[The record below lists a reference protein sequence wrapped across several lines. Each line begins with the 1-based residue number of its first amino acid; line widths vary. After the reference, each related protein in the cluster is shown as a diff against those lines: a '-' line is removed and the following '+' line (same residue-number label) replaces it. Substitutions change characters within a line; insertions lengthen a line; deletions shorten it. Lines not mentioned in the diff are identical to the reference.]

1 MVNRLVAAVFA
12 SSCFA
17 EALAATSTEHF
28 ADTPF
33 LQEMHEPLPIAKDGP
48 ANDVRA
54 VFANPD
60 GAVWAATRGGVF
72 YLPTGTRAWRPVKS
86 EIGPNPAFTL
96 HSRGRKILVGAWNG
110 LFEGD
115 TNGLERLAGIDK
127 PIVALAVRGTS
138 PGQPDAIGITFAV
151 GPEGL
156 WWILPYGSVKHEPLP
171 CSRSVRAIQ
180 PWGQDEVFLATD
192 MGLYRMTPGGGSYLW
207 SVHDSLSADVRDL
220 ADGLEAGVLWA
231 GGLGGVAVVRGT
243 NVTGTLTPAEGL
255 PSSVVQCLAHDA
267 RGAIWIGTQLGVARC
282 DGRKWSL
289 RQGARWL
296 LNDDVRDV
304 DVQADGTV
312 WIATGG
318 GVSAIRCQ
326 PMTLADKAKHYH
338 AVCAARHVREPGIV
352 EKCRLRIPGDV
363 STWEPED
370 DDNDGGYTA
379 VYLAMESFRY
389 AATKDA
395 EALANAKRTFN
406 ALHFLQAVTG
416 MPGFVARTVI
426 PSDWTHLHDPN
437 EEISDAEWAARRVED
452 PRNKR
457 VPIRW
462 RKSKDGRWL
471 WKGDTSS
478 DEITAHMFGYL
489 FYHDLAADEAERSRV
504 RDQVCRIVDH
514 IVDNG
519 YVLKDLD
526 GAHTRWGVWAP
537 ERLNHDP
544 DWAAEAGINSVE
556 ILSYLKLAHHVSG
569 AEKYREHYLR
579 LLNEHHYRANV
590 LRAKVLNPAR
600 RTHIDD
606 DLLAFAWPA
615 LLMWEKDPELLAL
628 YRSALESWHEAVKH
642 DRTPFFEFL
651 YAALTGERG
660 SLSTSV
666 EFLRDQPLDLVR
678 WTVDNSRR
686 EDLRLVR
693 VPELEEIQTDRLLP
707 PSERGVPR
715 TDENPWRAVQG
726 DGGQTESDGVF
737 WLLPYWMGRH
747 YGFIQAPKQER

>member
-1 MVNRLVAAVFA
+1 MLNRLVAFAFA
-12 SSCFA
+12 SSCFT
-17 EALAATSTEHF
+17 ESLAATPAEGF
-28 ADTPF
+28 ADISFT
-33 LQEMHEPLPIAKDGP
+33 QETHEPLPIASAGP

-54 VFANPD
+54 VLAHRD
-60 GAVWAATRGGVF
+60 HTVWAATRGGVF
-72 YLPTGTRAWRPVKS
+72 CLPKGAKEWRPVKS
-86 EIGPNPAFTL
+86 EIGPHPAFAL
-96 HSRGRKILVGAWNG
+96 SHRGGKVLVGAWNG

-115 TNGLERLAGIDK
+115 TNGLQRLAGIDK
-127 PIVALAVRGTS
+127 PVVALGSVIDH
-138 PGQPDAIGITFAV
+138 PGDPADAGLTFGAGPD
-151 GPEGL
+151 GL
-156 WWILPYGSVKHEPLP
+156 WRISANGSSKHQPLP
-171 CSRSVRAIQ
+171 CSRSVRALR
-180 PWGQDEVFLATD
+180 PWGQDELFLATD
-192 MGLYRMTPGGGSYLW
+192 TGLYRMAPGGGNYLW
-207 SVHDSLSADVRDL
+207 SVHDPLSADVRDL

-243 NVTGTLTPAEGL
+243 NITGTLTPVEGL
-255 PSSVVQCLAHDA
+255 PSPVVQCLAHDA
-267 RGAIWIGTQLGVARC
+267 RGAMWVGTPLGLARYN
-282 DGRKWSL
+282 GRQWSL
-289 RQGARWL
+289 RQSARWL

-304 DVQADGTV
+304 QVQADGTA
-312 WIATGG
+312 WIATAG
-318 GVSAIRCQ
+318 GVSTLRCQ
-326 PMTLADKAKHYH
+326 PITLADKAEHYH
-338 AVCAARHVREPGIV
+338 AACAARHVREPGIV
-352 EKCRLRIPGDV
+352 EKCRLRVPGDV
-363 STWEPED
+363 SSWEPED

-379 VYLAMESFRY
+379 VYLAMESFRH
-389 AATKDA
+389 AATKDP

-406 ALHFLQAVTG
+406 ALRFLQTVTET
-416 MPGFVARTVI
+416 PGFIARTVV
-426 PSDWTHLHDPN
+426 PSDWTHMHDPN

-489 FYHDLAADEAERSRV
+489 FYHELAADGAERSRV
-504 RDQVCRIVDH
+504 RDHVCRIVDH
-514 IVDNG
+514 IVENG

-544 DWAAEAGINSVE
+544 DWAAEAGVNSVE
-556 ILSYLKLAHHVSG
+556 ILSYLKLAYHVSG
-569 AEKYREHYLR
+569 AEMYQAHYLR
-579 LLNEHHYRANV
+579 LLNEHRYRANV

-615 LLMWEKDPELLAL
+615 LLMLEQDPELLAL
-628 YRSALESWHEAVKH
+628 YRRALEGWHDAVKNDH
-642 DRTPFFEFL
+642 TPFFEFL
-651 YAALTGERG
+651 YAALTGERDN
-660 SLSTSV
+660 LRTSI

-726 DGGQTESDGVF
+726 DGGRTESDGVF

-747 YGFIQAPKQER
+747 YGFIQAPKPDR

>member
-1 MVNRLVAAVFA
+1 MVNRLVAVGCATA
-12 SSCFA
+12 LLST
-17 EALAATSTEHF
+17 ALAAAPTEGF

-33 LQEMHEPLPIAKDGP
+33 TQETHEPLPIAKDGP

-54 VFANPD
+54 VFADRDNT
-60 GAVWAATRGGVF
+60 VWAATRAGVF
-72 YLPTGTRAWRPVKS
+72 YLPRQSKEWRPVKS
-86 EIGPNPAFTL
+86 EVGPNPAFVVA
-96 HSRGRKILVGAWNG
+96 SRDGSKVLVGAWNG
-110 LFEGD
+110 LFEGN
-115 TNGLERLAGIDK
+115 TNGLQRLAEIDK
-127 PIVALAVRGTS
+127 PIVALAVLGIS
-138 PGQPDAIGITFAV
+138 PGQPDDVLRTLAV
-151 GPEGL
+151 GPDGL
-156 WWILPYGSVKHEPLP
+156 WRILADGSVKHEPLP

-180 PWGQDEVFLATD
+180 PWGPDEVFLATD
-192 MGLYRMTPGGGSYLW
+192 MGLYRMAPGGGNYLW
-207 SVHDSLSADVRDL
+207 SVHDSRSADGRDL
-220 ADGLEAGVLWA
+220 DRGLETGVLWA
-231 GGLGGVAVVRGT
+231 AGLGGVAVVRGT
-243 NVTGTLTPAEGL
+243 NVIDSLTPAKGL
-255 PSSVVQCLAHDA
+255 PNSAVQCLARDPW
-267 RGAIWIGTQLGVARC
+267 GAIWIGTQLGVARY
-282 DGRKWSL
+282 DGKTWSL
-289 RQGARWL
+289 RQGPRWL
-296 LNDDVRDV
+296 VNDDVRDV
-304 DVQADGTV
+304 DVQVDGTV
-312 WIATGG
+312 WIATAG

-326 PMTLADKAKHYH
+326 PMMLADKAKHYH
-338 AVCAARHVREPGIV
+338 AVCVARHVREPGIV
-352 EKCRLRIPGDV
+352 EKCRLRVPGDV

-389 AATKDA
+389 AATKDP

-406 ALHFLQAVTG
+406 ALRFLQTVTG
-416 MPGFVARTVI
+416 TPGFIARTVI

-452 PRNKR
+452 PRSKR

-504 RDQVCRIVDH
+504 RDHVCRIVDH

-544 DWAAEAGINSVE
+544 DWAAEAGVNSVE

-569 AEKYREHYLR
+569 AEKYQEHYLR
-579 LLNEHHYRANV
+579 LLNEHHYRSNV

-615 LLMWEKDPELLAL
+615 LLMWEKDPALLAL
-628 YRSALESWHEAVKH
+628 YRRALESWHEAVKH
-642 DRTPFFEFL
+642 DHTPFFEFL
-651 YAALTGERG
+651 YKALTGHG
-660 SLSTSV
+660 GNLQTSI

-686 EDLRLVR
+686 EDVRLVR

-747 YGFIQAPKQER
+747 YGFIQAPN

>member
-1 MVNRLVAAVFA
+1 MAHRLPAFGCVACLTALLAPVAAGP
-12 SSCFA
+12 
-17 EALAATSTEHF
+17 F

-33 LQEMHEPLPIAKDGP
+33 LQETHQPLPIARDGP

-54 VFANPD
+54 VFVTRD
-60 GAVWAATRGGVF
+60 GTAWAATRGGVF
-72 YLPTGTRAWRPVKS
+72 CRPKAAKTWESVKS
-86 EIGPNPAFTL
+86 EIGSNPAFAL
-96 HSRGRKILVGAWNG
+96 ASRDGVRILVGAWNG

-115 TNGLERLAGIDK
+115 TNGLERLAGVDQ
-127 PIVALAVRGTS
+127 PIAALAVGEPPNQGRERVGT
-138 PGQPDAIGITFAV
+138 TFAA
-151 GPEGL
+151 GPDGL
-156 WWILPYGSVKHEPLP
+156 WRLASDGSAKHDPLP
-171 CSRSVRAIQ
+171 CSRSVRALRS
-180 PWGQDEVFLATD
+180 WGPDRLMVATD
-192 MGLYRMTPGGGSYLW
+192 MGLYRVSADRGGYLW
-207 SVHDSLSADVRDL
+207 SVEDRWSTDVR
-220 ADGLEAGVLWA
+220 GLSRGLGAGDLWA
-231 GGLGGVAVVRGT
+231 GGLGGIIIVRGT
-243 NVTGTLTPAEGL
+243 KVIGSLGPAQGL
-255 PSSVVQCLAHDA
+255 PHSAVRCLTRDPQ
-267 RGAIWIGTQLGVARC
+267 GAVWIGTALGVARY
-282 DGRKWSL
+282 DGRTWSL
-289 RQGARWL
+289 RHGPRWL
-296 LNDDVRDV
+296 VNDDVRDV
-304 DVQADGTV
+304 ALDDDGTA
-312 WIATGG
+312 WSATAG
-318 GVSAIRCQ
+318 GVSVIRRQ
-326 PMTLADKAKHYH
+326 PMTLADKARHYH
-338 AVCAARHVREPGIV
+338 GILAARHVREPGLV
-352 EKCRLRIPGDV
+352 EKCRLRVPGDV
-363 STWEPED
+363 ATWEPED

-389 AATKDA
+389 AATKQP

-406 ALHFLQAVTG
+406 ALRFLQTVTDT
-416 MPGFVARTVI
+416 PGFIARTVV
-426 PSDWTHLHDPN
+426 PSDWTRMHDSN
-437 EEISDAEWAARRVED
+437 EEVSDAEWAVRRVED
-452 PRNKR
+452 PRSKR
-457 VPIRW
+457 VPVRW
-462 RKSKDGRWL
+462 RRSKDGRWL

-478 DEITAHMFGYL
+478 DEITAHLFGYL
-489 FYHDLAADEAERSRV
+489 FYFDLAADEADKARV

-569 AEKYREHYLR
+569 VAKYQEHYLR
-579 LLNEHHYRANV
+579 LLDEHHYRANV
-590 LRAKVLNPAR
+590 VRAKVLNPAR

-615 LLMWEKDPELLAL
+615 LLLCEKDPGLLAL
-628 YRSALESWHEAVKH
+628 YRRGLESWHEAVRPDH
-642 DRTPFFEFL
+642 TPFFEFL
-651 YAALTGERG
+651 YAALTGHRDNLE
-660 SLSTSV
+660 TSV
-666 EFLRDQPLDLVR
+666 RFLRDQPLDLVR

-747 YGFIQAPKQER
+747 YGFLQAPR